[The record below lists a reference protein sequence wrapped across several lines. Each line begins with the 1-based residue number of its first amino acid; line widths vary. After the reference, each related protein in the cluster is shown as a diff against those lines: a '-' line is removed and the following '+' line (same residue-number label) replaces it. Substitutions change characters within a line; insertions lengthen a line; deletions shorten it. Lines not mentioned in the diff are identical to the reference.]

1 MMEEKFSF
9 PSKLR
14 ISSFALIAI
23 GVIAFIWGFISNPD
37 QAWANLLLNNFYF
50 VSIAVG
56 ASFFLSLQYIAQ
68 AGWSSGFKRVSE
80 AVVAYL
86 PVGAI
91 FFIVLIFGLG
101 HIYHWAHAGA
111 ADHDELLAHK
121 SVFLNVPFFS
131 VRLLLYFTLWIF
143 MARYLRKLSLKE
155 DVEGGLSWFQKSEF
169 YSKVNIFIIA
179 ITFTFASIDWLMSIH
194 PHWYSTIFSFKSFGS
209 AFYHGSTAVILIILL
224 LHKAGYFSFLN
235 KSHLHDFSR
244 YIFMLSIIYGYL
256 WFMQFTIIWY
266 GNIPEETVYY
276 ALRWDPQW
284 KTLFF
289 VDIILNF
296 AIPFLVLMP
305 RATSRN
311 KTVVLIVA
319 VIVLIGL
326 WVELYIQIFPAISEV
341 NSFGLMEVGAFAG
354 FLGLFILMVATT
366 LSKASLIPKNHPYL
380 DECLNHHF

>member
-1 MMEEKFSF
+1 MEKKFSF

-14 ISSFALIAI
+14 ISAFAMVAI

-50 VSIAVG
+50 ISIAVG

-68 AGWSSGFKRVSE
+68 AGWSAGFKRVSE
-80 AVVAYL
+80 AVVSYL
-86 PVGAI
+86 PVGGI
-91 FFIVLIFGLG
+91 LLLVLIFGLG

-111 ADHDELLAHK
+111 AEHDELLAHK
-121 SVFLNVPFFS
+121 SIFLNIPFFS
-131 VRLLLYFTLWIF
+131 VRMLLYFSLWIF

-155 DVEGGLSWFQKSEF
+155 DVEGGLSWFEKTEF

-194 PHWYSTIFSFKSFGS
+194 PHWYSTIFSFKTFAS

-266 GNIPEETVYY
+266 GNIPEETIYY
-276 ALRWDPQW
+276 ALRWEPQW
-284 KTLFF
+284 KVLFF

-305 RATSRN
+305 RAPSRN
-311 KTVVLIVA
+311 KMIILIVA

-326 WVELYIQIFPAISEV
+326 WVELYIQILPAINKV
-341 NSFGLMEVGAFAG
+341 NNFGLLEIGAFAG
-354 FLGLFILMVATT
+354 FLGLFILMVGTT

>member
-14 ISSFALIAI
+14 ISAFALIAI

-37 QAWANLLLNNFYF
+37 QAWASLLLNNFYF

-86 PVGAI
+86 PVGGI

-155 DVEGGLSWFQKSEF
+155 DVEGGLSWFEKSEF

-311 KTVVLIVA
+311 KTVILIIS

-326 WVELYIQIFPAISEV
+326 WVELYIQIFPAISKV
-341 NSFGLMEVGAFAG
+341 NNFGLLEIGAFAG

>member
-1 MMEEKFSF
+1 MEEKFSF

-14 ISSFALIAI
+14 ISAFALVAI

-37 QAWANLLLNNFYF
+37 KSWANLLLNNFYF

-86 PVGAI
+86 PIGGI
-91 FFIVLIFGLG
+91 LFLVLIFGLG
-101 HIYHWAHAGA
+101 HIYHWAHVGA

-121 SVFLNVPFFS
+121 SAFLNVPFFS
-131 VRLLLYFTLWIF
+131 IRMLLYFTLWIF

-155 DVEGGLSWFQKSEF
+155 DVEGGLTWFEKSEF
-169 YSKVNIFIIA
+169 YSKVNIFILA
-179 ITFTFASIDWLMSIH
+179 VTFTFASIDWLMSIH
-194 PHWYSTIFSFKSFGS
+194 PHWYSTIFSFKTFGS

-366 LSKASLIPKNHPYL
+366 LSKASLIPKKHPYL

>member
-1 MMEEKFSF
+1 MEEKFSF
-9 PSKLR
+9 PSKLS
-14 ISSFALIAI
+14 ISAFALIAI
-23 GVIAFIWGFISNPD
+23 GVIAFVWGFISNPD

-50 VSIAVG
+50 VSLAVG

-86 PVGAI
+86 PVGGI
-91 FFIVLIFGLG
+91 LFLVLIFGLG

-111 ADHDELLAHK
+111 ASHDELLAHK

-131 VRLLLYFTLWIF
+131 VRILLYFTLWIF

-155 DVEGGLSWFQKSEF
+155 DLDGGLSWFEKSEF
-169 YSKVNIFIIA
+169 YSKVNIFILA
-179 ITFTFASIDWLMSIH
+179 VTFTFASIDWLMSIH
-194 PHWYSTIFSFKSFGS
+194 PHWYSTIFSFKTFAS

-266 GNIPEETVYY
+266 GNIPEETIYY
-276 ALRWDPQW
+276 ALRWEPQW
-284 KTLFF
+284 KALFF

-311 KTVVLIVA
+311 KTVILIVA

-326 WVELYIQIFPAISEV
+326 WVELYIQILPAISKA
-341 NSFGLMEVGAFAG
+341 NNFGLLEIGAFVG
-354 FLGLFILMVATT
+354 FLGLFTLMVATT